1 MNQVWFVFRDCPSSF
16 TLVLDLAI
24 NLKLAAMLALE
35 HEDQTIYDKK
45 VLHKLDFAKFESIFN
60 PPISVSKPGEGLV
73 IRPLQSSDF
82 NLGYINLLAQ
92 LTCTGDISRKE
103 FTDRFQSMVR
113 CPNTY
118 YITVVEDV
126 TTCQIVGSASLVLEQ
141 KFIHKCALRGRVE
154 DVVVSDQYRGKQLGK
169 LAYSHW
175 ATMVATL
182 VVTGDTGGQSKCAWT
197 TSSATSAAAAT
208 KLTVGRR
215 RG

>member
-1 MNQVWFVFRDCPSSF
+1 MNQ
-16 TLVLDLAI
+16 
-24 NLKLAAMLALE
+24 E

-169 LAYSHW
+169 LLM
-175 ATMVATL
+175 ATMVLLAEHL
-182 VVTGDTGGQSKCAWT
+182 GVY
-197 TSSATSAAAAT
+197 
-208 KLTVGRR
+208 KLTLDCRDHMVPFYQTFGYDKEPGNSNYMQIRFKS
-215 RG
+215 